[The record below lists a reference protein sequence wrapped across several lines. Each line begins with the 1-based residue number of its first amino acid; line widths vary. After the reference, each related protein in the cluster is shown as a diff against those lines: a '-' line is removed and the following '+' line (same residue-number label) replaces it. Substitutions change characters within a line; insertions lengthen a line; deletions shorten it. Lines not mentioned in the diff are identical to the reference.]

1 MKIGALARA
10 AGVGIDAI
18 RFYEREGV
26 LPEPARRPSGYR
38 EYEEATVQDLRFI
51 KRAKQLGFSLG
62 EISELL
68 AMERNPKATAGDV
81 QRLAEEKLAELD
93 DKIRS
98 LKRMKKA
105 LQKVTED
112 CPGKGPT
119 QGCPILLSLTEG
131 RHAAPAE
138 GG

>member
-1 MKIGALARA
+1 MSKGKSGPGKGGGGNRPGGGRGKTTRVKTARGRTVSQTRWLQRQLNDPYVEAAKRQGYRSRA
-10 AGVGIDAI
+10 A
-18 RFYEREGV
+18 Y
-26 LPEPARRPSGYR
+26 
-38 EYEEATVQDLRFI
+38 
-51 KRAKQLGFSLG
+51 
-62 EISELL
+62 
-68 AMERNPKATAGDV
+68 
-81 QRLAEEKLAELD
+81 KLAELD

-105 LQKVTED
+105 LQKVAED